1 MSKSQTAVSAIALWL
16 MLASAAPCQP
26 RDCGGDIACT
36 EQGAVRGILEGA
48 TLAFKGIP
56 YARPPVGGLRWKPPE
71 SPARWEGV
79 RDGSQYGPMCPQ
91 LIGQDVKGS
100 EDCLYINIW
109 RPREQPSR
117 PLPVMIWLTGGG
129 NHSLSGEGTAG
140 QGGVVYNGHQLVDRI

>member
-1 MSKSQTAVSAIALWL
+1 
-16 MLASAAPCQP
+16 
-26 RDCGGDIACT
+26 
-36 EQGAVRGILEGA
+36 
-48 TLAFKGIP
+48 
-56 YARPPVGGLRWKPPE
+56 
-71 SPARWEGV
+71 
-79 RDGSQYGPMCPQ
+79 
-91 LIGQDVKGS
+91 VKGS